1 MLYNYVYRCT
11 LRICNIYCFYTT
23 SVVVY
28 MRVLPALFLFRLQV
42 LNLFF
47 LFSCEVRPGPEFL
60 IRSYTFMRNHT
71 FRLLQHHYGDE
82 SCTVAL
88 YTLTARGRYR
98 QTGRS
103 WVTPGATEAEYTL
116 TRVTV
121 TAQSAEVAEE
131 LATRVNTTCPGQ
143 VRRRWKP
150 YRDYVV
156 LSLPEERAPNNNQP
170 PVSSRGYKRRN
181 AASSNALGG
190 TLLSVAV
197 NKYF

>member
-1 MLYNYVYRCT
+1 M
-11 LRICNIYCFYTT
+11 
-23 SVVVY
+23 
-28 MRVLPALFLFRLQV
+28 
-42 LNLFF
+42 
-47 LFSCEVRPGPEFL
+47 
-60 IRSYTFMRNHT
+60 RSYTFMRNNT
-71 FRLLQHHYGDE
+71 FRLLQYHYGDE
-82 SCTVAL
+82 SCTVPL

-98 QTGRS
+98 LTGRS

-156 LSLPEERAPNNNQP
+156 LSLPEELAPNNNQA
-170 PVSSRGYKRRN
+170 PVGSSSYQRRN
-181 AASSNALGG
+181 AASSSALGG
-190 TLLSVAV
+190 ALLLVTVSRCFEDYVIVGLNSLTHSYCGADSSEVMVYYYYYYYYYYYCNSVV
-197 NKYF
+197 TRWS

>member
-1 MLYNYVYRCT
+1 
-11 LRICNIYCFYTT
+11 
-23 SVVVY
+23 
-28 MRVLPALFLFRLQV
+28 
-42 LNLFF
+42 
-47 LFSCEVRPGPEFL
+47 
-60 IRSYTFMRNHT
+60 MRNNT
-71 FRLLQHHYGDE
+71 FRLLQFHYGDE

-98 QTGRS
+98 LTGRS

-156 LSLPEERAPNNNQP
+156 LSLPEELTPSNNQP
-170 PVSSRGYKRRN
+170 PVGSSSYQRRN
-181 AASSNALGG
+181 AASSSALGG
-190 TLLSVAV
+190 TLLLVTV
-197 NKYF
+197 NKCFEDYIGVRFNSLNITAVELTNLRP